1 MKKCMIFLTVA
12 LLLLGA
18 AVWPAPSRAA
28 DVKLGISMMGDW
40 YRPGYMGLVNESEG
54 KIFGSN
60 TKENLDGSFMMGPN
74 LWAGLGG
81 GWSLDFQMLFGLNKN
96 QFEYS
101 TFAADLTIPRIF
113 KAYFDIGDVD
123 LWKMDMDVVVAKELH
138 KYVSLLIGARFSYD
152 DGDTSA
158 FRLGFMGAALPI
170 DMKKDEFSNWYLGPK
185 VGVGLHFELYRN
197 LVLGFGTSFIVQFG
211 TFESEKRLLSGYW
224 TLLPYNY
231 EVGHFDLG
239 LDSYLKLSYYI
250 EAAHLE
256 VFVGGRYIF
265 LGNFAAGDD
274 GSVLDLTYQ
283 EDWIT
288 GKMDHFGGILF
299 GAAYKF

>member
-1 MKKCMIFLTVA
+1 MKKSMIFFAVA

-18 AVWPAPSRAA
+18 AIKPAPSSAA
-28 DVKLGISMMGDW
+28 DIKLGLSMMGDW

-54 KIFGSN
+54 KLLGSN

-74 LWAGLGG
+74 FWVGFGG
-81 GWSLDFQMLFGLNKN
+81 GWSLNLQALFGLNKN
-96 QFEYS
+96 VFDYS
-101 TFAADLTIPRIF
+101 TFAADFVIVPLGFRT
-113 KAYFDIGDVD
+113 YFDVGDVE
-123 LWKMDMDVVVAKELH
+123 LWKMDTDVGVAKELH
-138 KYVSLLIGARFSYD
+138 KYVSLLIGVRFSYD
-152 DGDTSA
+152 KGEADS
-158 FRLGFMGAALPI
+158 FRLGLPGF
-170 DMKKDEFSNWYLGPK
+170 DFKKEEFSNWYLGPSL
-185 VGVGLHFELYRN
+185 GVGLHFELYKN

-211 TFESEKRLLSGYW
+211 TFETEKKFLDSFW
-224 TLLPYNY
+224 FFIPYEY

-239 LDSYLKLSYYI
+239 LDSYLRVSYFI

-265 LGNFAAGDD
+265 LGNIVAGDD

-283 EDWIT
+283 EGWIT
-288 GKMDHFGGILF
+288 GKVDHFGGILF